1 MNYFIFIAVYFM
13 SWIMLGVSLIILGSF
28 FYYIIFKNKS
38 DIYYYLRSLFN
49 LYGKYLIFN
58 LIVSL
63 VMLSVRLNME
73 LIIGYSIIYTGIFF
87 LLNLF
92 SYLIMEF
99 NFFKFQ
105 SSNYLKNE
113 QTKKIYFILIADQ
126 SIKIFF
132 IIMMIMNNIEY

>member
-1 MNYFIFIAVYFM
+1 MNYFIFIVVYFM

-28 FYYIIFKNKS
+28 FYYIIFKNKN

-58 LIVSL
+58 LIISL

-73 LIIGYSIIYTGIFF
+73 LIIGYSIIYIGIFF

-126 SIKIFF
+126 SLKIFF
-132 IIMMIMNNIEY
+132 IVMIIMNNIEY

>member
-1 MNYFIFIAVYFM
+1 MNYFIFIVVYFM

-58 LIVSL
+58 LIISL

-73 LIIGYSIIYTGIFF
+73 LIIGYSIIYIGIFF

-126 SIKIFF
+126 SLKIFF
-132 IIMMIMNNIEY
+132 IVMIIMNNIEY

>member
-1 MNYFIFIAVYFM
+1 MNYFIFIVVYFM

-38 DIYYYLRSLFN
+38 DIYYYLRSLSN

-58 LIVSL
+58 LIISL
-63 VMLSVRLNME
+63 VMLGVRLNME
-73 LIIGYSIIYTGIFF
+73 LIIGYSIIYIGIFF

-132 IIMMIMNNIEY
+132 IVMMIMNNIEY

>member
-1 MNYFIFIAVYFM
+1 MNYFIFIIVYFM

-38 DIYYYLRSLFN
+38 DINLYLRSLFN

-58 LIVSL
+58 LIISL

-73 LIIGYSIIYTGIFF
+73 LIIGYSIIYIGIFF

-105 SSNYLKNE
+105 SSNYLKND
-113 QTKKIYFILIADQ
+113 QTKKMYFILIADQ

-132 IIMMIMNNIEY
+132 IVMMIMNNIEY

>member
-1 MNYFIFIAVYFM
+1 MNYFIFIVVYFM
-13 SWIMLGVSLIILGSF
+13 SWIMLGISIIILGSF
-28 FYYIIFKNKS
+28 FYYIIFKNKN
-38 DIYYYLRSLFN
+38 DINLYLRSLFN

-63 VMLSVRLNME
+63 VILSVRLNME
-73 LIIGYSIIYTGIFF
+73 LIIGYSIIYIGIFF

-105 SSNYLKNE
+105 SSNYLKND
-113 QTKKIYFILIADQ
+113 QTKKLYFILIADQ

>member
-1 MNYFIFIAVYFM
+1 M
-13 SWIMLGVSLIILGSF
+13 SWIMLGISLIILGSF
-28 FYYIIFKNKS
+28 FYYIIFKNKN
-38 DIYYYLRSLFN
+38 DINLYLRSLFN

-63 VMLSVRLNME
+63 VILSVRLNME
-73 LIIGYSIIYTGIFF
+73 LIIGYSIIYIGIFF

-105 SSNYLKNE
+105 SSNYLKND
-113 QTKKIYFILIADQ
+113 QTKKLYFILIADQ

>member
-13 SWIMLGVSLIILGSF
+13 SWIMLGASLIILGSF

-38 DIYYYLRSLFN
+38 DIDLYLRSLFN

-58 LIVSL
+58 LIFSL
-63 VMLSVRLNME
+63 AMLSVRLNME
-73 LIIGYSIIYTGIFF
+73 LITGYSIIYIGIFF

-126 SIKIFF
+126 SIKIFV

>member
-1 MNYFIFIAVYFM
+1 M

-58 LIVSL
+58 LIISL

-73 LIIGYSIIYTGIFF
+73 LIIGYSIIYIGIFF

-132 IIMMIMNNIEY
+132 IVMMIMNNIEY

>member
-1 MNYFIFIAVYFM
+1 M

-28 FYYIIFKNKS
+28 FYYIIFKNKN
-38 DIYYYLRSLFN
+38 DINLYLRSLFN

-63 VMLSVRLNME
+63 VILSVRLNME
-73 LIIGYSIIYTGIFF
+73 LIIGYSIIYIGIFF

-105 SSNYLKNE
+105 SSNYLKND
-113 QTKKIYFILIADQ
+113 QTKKLYFILIADQ

>member
-38 DIYYYLRSLFN
+38 DINLYLRSLFN

-58 LIVSL
+58 LIISL

-73 LIIGYSIIYTGIFF
+73 LIIGYSIIYIGIFF

-105 SSNYLKNE
+105 SSNYLKND
-113 QTKKIYFILIADQ
+113 QTKKMYFILIADQ

-132 IIMMIMNNIEY
+132 IVMMIMNNIEY

>member
-1 MNYFIFIAVYFM
+1 MNYFIFIVVYFM

-38 DIYYYLRSLFN
+38 DIHYYLRSLFN

-58 LIVSL
+58 LIISL

-73 LIIGYSIIYTGIFF
+73 LIIGYSIIYIGIFF

-132 IIMMIMNNIEY
+132 IVMMIMNNIEY

>member
-1 MNYFIFIAVYFM
+1 MNYFIFIVVYFM
-13 SWIMLGVSLIILGSF
+13 SWIMLGISLIILGSF
-28 FYYIIFKNKS
+28 FYYIIFKNKN

-58 LIVSL
+58 LIISL

-73 LIIGYSIIYTGIFF
+73 LIIGYSIIYIGIFF

-126 SIKIFF
+126 SIKIFV

>member
-1 MNYFIFIAVYFM
+1 M

-38 DIYYYLRSLFN
+38 DINLYLRSLFN

-58 LIVSL
+58 LIISL

-73 LIIGYSIIYTGIFF
+73 LIIGYSIIYIGIFF

-105 SSNYLKNE
+105 SSNYLKND
-113 QTKKIYFILIADQ
+113 QTKKMYFILIADQ

>member
-1 MNYFIFIAVYFM
+1 MNYFIFIVVYFM

-38 DIYYYLRSLFN
+38 DINLYLRSLFN

-58 LIVSL
+58 LIISL

-73 LIIGYSIIYTGIFF
+73 LIIGYSIIYIGIFF

-132 IIMMIMNNIEY
+132 IVMMIMNNIEY

>member
-1 MNYFIFIAVYFM
+1 MNYFIFIVVYFM
-13 SWIMLGVSLIILGSF
+13 SWIMLGISLIILGSF

-73 LIIGYSIIYTGIFF
+73 LIIGYSIIYIGIFF

-132 IIMMIMNNIEY
+132 IVMMIMNNIEY